1 LEAWL
6 LQSGHD
12 LGYVAP
18 AQTFFEMSMDWYSGR
33 MDEDWDP
40 PTPDTAE
47 AIFAKHGL
55 TGDFWKLS

>member
-1 LEAWL
+1 MEEWL
-6 LQSGHD
+6 LESGHD
-12 LGYVAP
+12 PGYVAP
-18 AQTFFEMSMDWYSGR
+18 AQTLLEMSKDWYRGR

-40 PTPDTAE
+40 PTTEAAQ